1 MSWRTES
8 KNRQEGR
15 TRKLV
20 HGTVNGKLSFFPYA
34 TMATQKPD
42 LHATMTRDPLCGYVK
57 YGPPGHQHSVVLYA
71 MV

>member
-1 MSWRTES
+1 
-8 KNRQEGR
+8 
-15 TRKLV
+15 V